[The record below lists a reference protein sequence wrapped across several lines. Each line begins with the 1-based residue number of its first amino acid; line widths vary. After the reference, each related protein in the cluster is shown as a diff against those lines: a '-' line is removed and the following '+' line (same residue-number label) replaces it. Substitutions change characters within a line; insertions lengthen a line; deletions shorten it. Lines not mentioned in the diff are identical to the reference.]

1 MLSTP
6 PPEKTLAELRRAGYR
21 QRSLRQELLANL
33 EHYLSSDVPLF
44 PGILGYDDSVVPA
57 VENALQDWKDWSIG
71 FGPVEILDL
80 VRLNPSGLR
89 MLLRMWLTLNEA
101 RVVDVE
107 HNLPTADG

>member
-1 MLSTP
+1 MVGWVF
-6 PPEKTLAELRRAGYR
+6 A
-21 QRSLRQELLANL
+21 
-33 EHYLSSDVPLF
+33 HYGTIMHPATE
-44 PGILGYDDSVVPA
+44 DS
-57 VENALQDWKDWSIG
+57 LQDRKDRSIG

-107 HNLPTADG
+107 NDL